1 MLSSGSGTG
10 ARLGKTLV
18 TAAAVLAGGAAP
30 AAAEP
35 ALAGQWRFDEGG
47 GQAVQ
52 DDGPLGLHGL
62 LGSTAL
68 ADGED
73 PVRVLGASG
82 GALHFDGHSFVH
94 VADAHRL
101 DLPTL
106 TVEARARA
114 GGRSAPYGYLVAH
127 GAIGCFAGSYGLYT
141 GADGGVSF
149 YVFDGERYYVSASA
163 RAADV
168 WDGAWHRVTGTFDGG
183 ALRAFVD
190 GRQVGSP
197 FRTPAGTA
205 VEYASLPE
213 GTYFGSYIGS
223 CRLPF
228 SGELDSVRIWSDAAP
243 PAVVAAHA
251 GAGAATGV
259 THGPALAPASAGR
272 TIETGPA
279 PSSCAV
285 RASRTRIRTERRSVV
300 TVRAVGAR
308 QRLRLSVRR
317 VGSGR
322 IVATSKT
329 DADGSARLVLRPR
342 KSGRL
347 RIGVVGRAN
356 CTPAFVT
363 VARGH

>member
-10 ARLGKTLV
+10 ARIGRTLV

-30 AAAEP
+30 AAADP
-35 ALAGQWRFDEGG
+35 APAAQWRFDEGG

-73 PVRVLGASG
+73 PVRVPRASG
-82 GALHFDGHSFVH
+82 GALRFDGRSFVH
-94 VADAHRL
+94 VADARRL

-106 TVEARARA
+106 TVEAIARA
-114 GGRSAPYGYLVAH
+114 AGAPAPYGYLVAH
-127 GAIGCFAGSYGLYT
+127 GAIACFSGSYGLYT
-141 GADGGVSF
+141 GADGGLSF
-149 YVFDGERYYVSASA
+149 YVFDGERYHVSASA

-168 WDGAWHRVTGTFDGG
+168 WDGAWHRVTGTFDGR

-190 GRQVGSP
+190 GREVGSP
-197 FRTPAGTA
+197 LRTPAGTA
-205 VEYASLPE
+205 IEYASLPE
-213 GTYFGSYIGS
+213 GTYFGSYVGS

-228 SGELDSVRIWSDAAP
+228 SGDLDSVRIWSDAAP
-243 PAVVAAHA
+243 PAVVAAQA
-251 GAGAATGV
+251 GTATTRRPV
-259 THGPALAPASAGR
+259 LAPASAGR

-279 PSSCAV
+279 PSSCTV
-285 RASRTRIRTERRSVV
+285 RASRRRITTKHGAVV

-308 QRLRLSVRR
+308 RRLRLSVRR

-329 DADGSARLVLRPR
+329 DANGSARLVLRVR

-347 RIGVVGRAN
+347 RIGVAGHAN

-363 VARGH
+363 VTRVR